1 MARIAKKD
9 FPNFCTLPKIRKV
22 FFVILFHSC
31 RTSLSHFAH
40 GYAVNSHLVRIG
52 FYFTHN
58 LSFCLLPCSK
68 ILVSRTI
75 SYALLSDRSFD
86 MTGLSW
92 EGPVFRME
100 HSCFSLLPCPYS
112 YTIERFLVPS
122 SCSSPI
128 GTPDGTPMYQL
139 PDQFPL
145 VHRRA
150 FSSTKRC
157 FELCWYTNRHFPVP
171 NANNYSVG
179 TSICHFAYRSLVLS
193 KKLLEA
199 VLIFAP

>member
-1 MARIAKKD
+1 MHVTKNPESLFRYPVPLLSHIAVT
-9 FPNFCTLPKIRKV
+9 FRSRLCCQQPPRAYRL
-22 FFVILFHSC
+22 LFHSQSVLLPSSVLQNPC
-31 RTSLSHFAH
+31 
-40 GYAVNSHLVRIG
+40 
-52 FYFTHN
+52 FTHHQ
-58 LSFCLLPCSK
+58 LCSFVRQVVRYDWFVLGRAGFPDG
-68 ILVSRTI
+68 
-75 SYALLSDRSFD
+75 AF
-86 MTGLSW
+86 
-92 EGPVFRME
+92 
-100 HSCFSLLPCPYS
+100 LLPCPYS